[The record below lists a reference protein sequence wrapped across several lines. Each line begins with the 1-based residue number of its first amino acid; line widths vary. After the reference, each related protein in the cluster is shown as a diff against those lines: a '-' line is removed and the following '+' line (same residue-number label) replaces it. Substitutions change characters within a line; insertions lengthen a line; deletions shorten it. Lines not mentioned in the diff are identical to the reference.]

1 MSAPVRDRAPVLRDL
16 HYLGGHPAAPS
27 ELDRIDMVFNGDG
40 ITFARASERLGFV
53 PWREVVDLAV
63 VADFTTDRTTAPRIM
78 LLGTFAAW
86 FKRQERRVLLR
97 LADHRGAW
105 VFAVEGISLNELRA
119 GIATIRRRHLA

>member
-27 ELDRIDMVFNGDG
+27 ELDRIDMVFDDHG
-40 ITFARASERLGFV
+40 ITFARAAERLGFI
-53 PWREVVDLAV
+53 PWPDVVDLSV
-63 VADFTTDRTTAPRIM
+63 DADFTTDRTTAPRIM
-78 LLGTFAAW
+78 LLGIFAAW
-86 FKRQERRVLLR
+86 FTRRERRVLLR